1 MFRFVLPD
9 IGEGVV
15 EAEVQQW
22 FVKPGDHV
30 VEDQPLV
37 EVMTDKATV
46 TIPSPRRGTVTKL
59 LCPLGQMAK
68 VHEPILE
75 MVEDVRPERLPPSEV
90 GPGERMPVPEPEPG
104 SEALE
109 AHATGAAAAPAAPPR
124 GGKAV
129 ATPAVRALAR
139 QMGVDIGAV
148 AGTGKGGRVT
158 REDLEG
164 VRHGRNGKA
173 EAPEPPPAPQRP
185 APFEAALPSAPP
197 VTPPPTEDEVLP
209 LRGIRRRIAE
219 RMAQSKRTAVHFT
232 FVEEADVTEL
242 KRVRDR
248 IAAAA
253 EAQGV
258 RITFLPFLV
267 KAVVAALKKHPWLNA
282 TLDEARSE
290 IRLRRQYH
298 IGIASATEQGLVVP
312 VLRNA
317 DRLSLLDLAREIE
330 RLAIASKAGRA
341 RPEELT
347 GSTFTI
353 SSLGARG
360 GLLATP
366 VINYPEV
373 AILGVHRMRPT
384 PVVRDGQI
392 AIREMMNVSLSSDHR
407 VVDGNVAAEFA
418 YTLIGYLEDPSLLF
432 MEMV

>member
-1 MFRFVLPD
+1 
-9 IGEGVV
+9 
-15 EAEVQQW
+15 
-22 FVKPGDHV
+22 
-30 VEDQPLV
+30 
-37 EVMTDKATV
+37 
-46 TIPSPRRGTVTKL
+46 
-59 LCPLGQMAK
+59 
-68 VHEPILE
+68 
-75 MVEDVRPERLPPSEV
+75 MVEDVRPERLPPAEV

-109 AHATGAAAAPAAPPR
+109 AHARGAAPAAPAR

-158 REDLEG
+158 REDLEA

-173 EAPEPPPAPQRP
+173 AAPEPPPAPQRP

-197 VTPPPTEDEVLP
+197 VTLPPTEDEVLP

-298 IGIASATEQGLVVP
+298 IGIASATEHGLVVP
-312 VLRNA
+312 VVRNA

>member
-1 MFRFVLPD
+1 
-9 IGEGVV
+9 
-15 EAEVQQW
+15 
-22 FVKPGDHV
+22 
-30 VEDQPLV
+30 
-37 EVMTDKATV
+37 
-46 TIPSPRRGTVTKL
+46 
-59 LCPLGQMAK
+59 
-68 VHEPILE
+68 
-75 MVEDVRPERLPPSEV
+75 MVEDVRPERLPPAEL

-109 AHATGAAAAPAAPPR
+109 AHATGAAAAAATAPAR
-124 GGKAV
+124 GGKAL

-139 QMGVDIGAV
+139 QMGVDIGGV

-158 REDLEG
+158 REDLESA
-164 VRHGRNGKA
+164 RHGRNGKA
-173 EAPEPPPAPQRP
+173 AAPEPPPAPQRP
-185 APFEAALPSAPP
+185 APFAAALPSAPP
-197 VTPPPTEDEVLP
+197 VTLPPTEDEVLP
-209 LRGIRRRIAE
+209 LRGVRRRIAE
-219 RMAQSKRTAVHFT
+219 RMAQSKRTAAHFT

-242 KRVRDR
+242 KKVRDR

-258 RITFLPFLV
+258 KVTFLPFLV
-267 KAVVAALKKHPWLNA
+267 KAAVAALKKHPWLNA

-298 IGIASATEQGLVVP
+298 IGIASATEQGLMVP
-312 VLRNA
+312 VVRSA
-317 DRLSLLDLAREIE
+317 DKLSLLDLAREIE
-330 RLAIASKAGRA
+330 RLAVASKAGRA

-373 AILGVHRMRPT
+373 AILGVHRMRAT

-392 AIREMMNVSLSSDHR
+392 VVRDMMNVSLSSDHR
-407 VVDGNVAAEFA
+407 VVDGNVAAEFT
-418 YTLIGYLEDPSLLF
+418 YTLIRYLEDPNLLF

>member
-1 MFRFVLPD
+1 
-9 IGEGVV
+9 
-15 EAEVQQW
+15 
-22 FVKPGDHV
+22 
-30 VEDQPLV
+30 
-37 EVMTDKATV
+37 
-46 TIPSPRRGTVTKL
+46 
-59 LCPLGQMAK
+59 
-68 VHEPILE
+68 
-75 MVEDVRPERLPPSEV
+75 
-90 GPGERMPVPEPEPG
+90 MPVPEPEPG

-109 AHATGAAAAPAAPPR
+109 AHARGAAAAPAAPAR

-158 REDLEG
+158 REDLDA

-173 EAPEPPPAPQRP
+173 AAPEPPPAPQRP

-242 KRVRDR
+242 KKVRDR

-298 IGIASATEQGLVVP
+298 IGIASATEHGLVVP
-312 VLRNA
+312 VVRSA
-317 DRLSLLDLAREIE
+317 DKLSLLDVAREIE

-407 VVDGNVAAEFA
+407 VVDGNVAAEFV